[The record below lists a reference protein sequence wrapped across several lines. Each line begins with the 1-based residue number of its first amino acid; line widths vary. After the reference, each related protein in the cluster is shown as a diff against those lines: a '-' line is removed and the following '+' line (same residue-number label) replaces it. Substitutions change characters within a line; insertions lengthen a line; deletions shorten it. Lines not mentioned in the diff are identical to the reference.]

1 MPDDLEARARAGL
14 AIIVDRAAR
23 KVIKRMA
30 EERHEEFQAM
40 LKKPR
45 GSSDGKP
52 ARPPKAKR
60 PRCGA
65 RTRRGTSCKAPAI
78 WFSGEAKPRNGRCRN
93 HGGLNPKWG
102 DSARSV
108 ESRKQSAAAIGLE
121 YDELTGR
128 CHKPK

>member
-1 MPDDLEARARAGL
+1 MAIPTYDQFIEPLLNDDSGSHVVEYR
-14 AIIVDRAAR
+14 
-23 KVIKRMA
+23 
-30 EERHEEFQAM
+30 RHEEFEAM

-45 GSSDGKP
+45 DSSDGKP

-65 RTRRGTSCKAPAI
+65 RTRRGTSCKAPAV